1 MASGGKEP
9 PDRILTKYYKS
20 HPQTKVGAVLCLVC
34 ENVFH
39 TSEIVTKYNAGNSL
53 KIISNSLIICH
64 DHSNVVLTSNLPYGE
79 LSSEAKQLIAQ
90 IKCTAKEQVEQEIIS
105 EIDIQKN
112 NYKENYK
119 EKSLNDTVYED
130 YSEIETLKI
139 ENQLLKQLNNELLDK
154 NRILNELLTK
164 EKQSKSN
171 NIKTYAE
178 ITSNPKRKRKRVPS

>member
-1 MASGGKEP
+1 M
-9 PDRILTKYYKS
+9 
-20 HPQTKVGAVLCLVC
+20 
-34 ENVFH
+34 
-39 TSEIVTKYNAGNSL
+39 TKYNAGNPL

-64 DHSNVVLTSNLPYGE
+64 GHPNVALTSKLPYVE
-79 LSSEAKQLIAQ
+79 LSGEAKQIIAQ
-90 IKCTAKEQVEQEIIS
+90 IKCTVKEQVKHEIIS

-112 NYKENYK
+112 NYNENYK
-119 EKSLNDTVYED
+119 EKGLNDTVYED

-164 EKQSKSN
+164 EKQGKSN

-178 ITSNPKRKRKRVPS
+178 ITSNQKPKSKRVPKLIIKKNRQERQHRLRKDSTTTFNAR